1 MSERLASLAHALTSP
16 SLLRLG
22 APSWLTWRSVLRAAH
37 GETLT
42 TDELRAFA
50 GVSGGRAPPLRK
62 VRTLAVVASR
72 RSGKG
77 RAAGALAAYA
87 SALMDHSAALAPGE
101 RGFVACIS
109 PTRAQ
114 AQIVKDYTRG
124 YFEASPVLSGELLD
138 VTDNEL
144 RLRNGVAIVTLASD
158 YRTLRGRTLLLAV
171 LDEASFLRDEAAA
184 TPDVEA
190 ARALLPGLATTNGM
204 LVVLSSPYRRNGL
217 LYALWRKSRLVRS
230 DLYLEGAPLFSRG
243 LISIPP
249 EPAILLR
256 ELRLLERRTARS
268 GRDSVDHGTG
278 GSDDFANAL
287 FGAMHLAAD
296 KASDEVN
303 TAIWGAPGWG
313 ILSGGPR
320 QYFGDAGVGTAASV
334 GLAAAAARGIPPG

>member
-1 MSERLASLAHALTSP
+1 MTFLSWLVRRWPLASDPQAARSEW
-16 SLLRLG
+16 LG
-22 APSWLTWRSVLRAAH
+22 EWRTDIAQFLDDASIDAAVDH
-37 GETLT
+37 GRPL
-42 TDELRAFA
+42 ELPPRE
-50 GVSGGRAPPLRK
+50 GVIYFCFVDMSGGRHDASVICICHRDEGGA
-62 VRTLAVVASR
+62 RTVVDVIR
-72 RSGKG
+72 GKRG
-77 RAAGALAAYA
+77 PHDPQAAALEF
-87 SALMDHSAALAPGE
+87 AALAGE
-101 RGFVACIS
+101 YRCH
-109 PTRAQ
+109 T
-114 AQIVKDYTRG
+114 IVGDAY
-124 YFEASPVLSGELLD
+124 AGEW
-138 VTDNEL
+138 T
-144 RLRNGVAIVTLASD
+144 
-158 YRTLRGRTLLLAV
+158 
-171 LDEASFLRDEAAA
+171 AAA
-184 TPDVEA
+184 
-190 ARALLPGLATTNGM
+190 
-204 LVVLSSPYRRNGL
+204 YRGAGRE
-217 LYALWRKSRLVRS
+217 WRKSRHVRS